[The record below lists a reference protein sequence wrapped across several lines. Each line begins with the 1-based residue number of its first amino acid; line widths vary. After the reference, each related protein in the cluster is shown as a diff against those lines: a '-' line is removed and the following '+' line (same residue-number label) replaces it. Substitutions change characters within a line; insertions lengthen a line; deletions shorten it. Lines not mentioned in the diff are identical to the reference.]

1 MDKKYTHLFALIA
14 HSTAN
19 IAEQVM
25 DLHKEN
31 NDDDRQYNA
40 AVTMRDDFL
49 NLYEKLNSEESLT
62 KVDYA
67 RLLVGSIIV
76 ANQIDS
82 RIKTDKTALRGYKTD
97 IIPKLDQINQADDE
111 ESALRLAEELFQVKE
126 EEEEENSEN

>member
-1 MDKKYTHLFALIA
+1 MDKKYKLLFSLMA

-25 DLHKEN
+25 NLHKEN
-31 NDDDRQYNA
+31 GDEERQYNA

-62 KVDYA
+62 KADYA

-82 RIKTDKTALRGYKTD
+82 RIKTDQTALRGYKTD

-111 ESALRLAEELFQVKE
+111 ESALKLAEELFQVKE
-126 EEEEENSEN
+126 EEEENFEN